1 MSVLFKV
8 LNNTD
13 HRSKLIEKKQIQGTR
28 QHLDCKIAFPTL
40 NYILIP
46 HTETTN
52 NAMVLR
58 SYNLRKRTVP
68 TAKTGNEPWSGPN
81 QRHIENKK
89 SSDLRRGTQA
99 VENDEKTANN
109 VVLKRVTKRRSSN
122 LPARR
127 SPRFTQSVNETKDF
141 NEENILAKKSQE
153 TIKPK
158 RKKDERNKRPSS
170 VDQEKEDQGKEVKRP
185 KGLYVRKM

>member
-109 VVLKRVTKRRSSN
+109 VLKRVTKRRSSN

-141 NEENILAKKSQE
+141 NEANILAKKSQE

-158 RKKDERNKRPSS
+158 RKKDEKNKRPSS
-170 VDQEKEDQGKEVKRP
+170 VDQEKEVKRT
-185 KGLYVRKM
+185 KGLYS